1 MNTKKERLLST
12 FAWVMFIVYL
22 LVLVRIVLFKDT
34 QIYNLFAMIG
44 HGQRVLNIIPFVST
58 FEMMSTIGLLHNL
71 QNIAGN
77 LAVFFPMGIF
87 IPLLMNKGFKQTVVI
102 VIGISV
108 SIEVVQYILAIGIS
122 DIDDVILNTVG
133 AIVGWSVF
141 QYIKGK
147 IKRTFIFRVVIV
159 GMMIVFGF
167 VGIFAILTTETSLF
181 QITPKKVTV
190 THPELIDHL
199 DYGSIYVTGKFMGFN
214 TPELTIEKAVQNQNQ
229 LRETVKL
236 ELDQNTRIIL
246 EDVESNFFFE
256 IITSEKYMYSSL
268 TYDEFAHASESYN
281 RNHNVTVWSTDGKH
295 IDTIIIIKP

>member
-1 MNTKKERLLST
+1 MNTKKERMLST

-34 QIYNLFAMIG
+34 QIYNLFVMIG
-44 HGQRVLNIIPFVST
+44 HGQRVLNIIPFAST
-58 FEMMSTIGLLHNL
+58 FEMMRTIGLLHNL

-77 LAVFFPMGIF
+77 FAVFFPMGIF

-167 VGIFAILTTETSLF
+167 VGIFAILTTETRLF

-190 THPELIDHL
+190 TNPELIDGL
-199 DYGSIYVTGKFMGFN
+199 NYGSIYITGKLMSFYA
-214 TPELTIEKAVQNQNQ
+214 PELTIEKAIQNQNQ
-229 LRETVKL
+229 IRETIRM
-236 ELDQNTRIIL
+236 ELDQETRIIL
-246 EDVESNFFFE
+246 EHVESTYFFD

-268 TYDEFAHASESYN
+268 TYDEFLPTVESFN
-281 RNHNVTVWSTDGKH
+281 RKNVTIWSSEGKH
-295 IDTIIIIKP
+295 VDTMIIINP

>member
-44 HGQRVLNIIPFVST
+44 HGQRVLNIIPFAST

-71 QNIAGN
+71 QNISGN

-87 IPLLMNKGFKQTVVI
+87 IPLLMKKGFKQTVVI

-167 VGIFAILTTETSLF
+167 VGIFAILTTETRLF

-190 THPELIDHL
+190 TNPELIDGL
-199 DYGSIYVTGKFMGFN
+199 NYGSFYVFPQPKAS
-214 TPELTIEKAVQNQNQ
+214 IEIMLLFGAQMVSM
-229 LRETVKL
+229 LIR
-236 ELDQNTRIIL
+236 
-246 EDVESNFFFE
+246 
-256 IITSEKYMYSSL
+256 
-268 TYDEFAHASESYN
+268 
-281 RNHNVTVWSTDGKH
+281 
-295 IDTIIIIKP
+295 

>member
-1 MNTKKERLLST
+1 MNTKKERLLGI
-12 FAWVMFIVYL
+12 FAWGMFIVYL

-44 HGQRVLNIIPFVST
+44 RGQRVLNIIPITST
-58 FEMMSTIGLLHNL
+58 FEMMNTTGLLHNL

-77 LAVFFPMGIF
+77 LAMFFPMGIL
-87 IPLLMNKGFKQTVVI
+87 IPLLMNKGFKQTVVL

-108 SIEVVQYILAIGIS
+108 SIEVAQYILAIGIS

-147 IKRTFIFRVVIV
+147 IKRTFIFRMVIV

-167 VGIFAILTTETSLF
+167 VGILAILTTETRLF
-181 QITPKKVTV
+181 QFTPKKVTV
-190 THPELIDHL
+190 TNPELIDHL

-214 TPELTIEKAVQNQNQ
+214 APDLTIEKAVQNLNQ
-229 LRETVKL
+229 TRETITMA
-236 ELDQNTRIIL
+236 LDQNTRIIL
-246 EDVESNFFFE
+246 EEVESNFFFDM
-256 IITSEKYMYSSL
+256 ITSEKYAYSSL
-268 TYDEFAHASESYN
+268 TYDEFLPAVESFN
-281 RNHNVTVWSTDGKH
+281 RNHIVTVWSADGRH
-295 IDTIIIIKP
+295 VDTIIIINP